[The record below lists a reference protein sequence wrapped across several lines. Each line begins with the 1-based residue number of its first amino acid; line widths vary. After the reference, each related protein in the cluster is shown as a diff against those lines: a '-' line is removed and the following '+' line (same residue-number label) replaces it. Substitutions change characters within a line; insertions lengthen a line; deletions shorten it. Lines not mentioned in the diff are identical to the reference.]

1 MMSQGRGLT
10 LLMGIANFVI
20 CAEFVFKITSLP
32 LGNKKDRAEW
42 RGHSKFQALAK
53 KRSRTSWPCSKQGQ
67 MGQAF
72 PLLMDQII
80 QGRMIAREGH
90 YPFIM
95 AQKAEK
101 TLHYVRPKNCRQGPE
116 TNAVTGDNG
125 KKRNFTLKV
134 GGNIWDQKVILTEIL
149 LCLLACFIDR
159 DTHFCLH

>member
-1 MMSQGRGLT
+1 
-10 LLMGIANFVI
+10 MGPCVTMGMTNSVI

-42 RGHSKFQALAK
+42 WGHSKFQALAK
-53 KRSRTSWPCSKQGQ
+53 KRSRTSWPCSKQRQ

-72 PLLMDQII
+72 PFLMDQII
-80 QGRMIAREGH
+80 QGRMIARVGH

-116 TNAVTGDNG
+116 TNALTGDSG
-125 KKRNFTLKV
+125 KRRNFAL
-134 GGNIWDQKVILTEIL
+134 
-149 LCLLACFIDR
+149 
-159 DTHFCLH
+159 